1 MLSRKQKGFTA
12 MPTMP
17 VANKLRFMGDEIS
30 RRGCLVDR
38 CAQRGRGANVSS
50 GHLDT
55 WEYGMDFVCG
65 HRWRNVYRIYTYLP
79 EEKKDVPRDVSPACL
94 WIIGLWQPLT
104 LSLYL
109 FSFKCVYFHLKSFI

>member
-30 RRGCLVDR
+30 RRGCLIDR

-50 GHLDT
+50 LDT
-55 WEYGMDFVCG
+55 WICG
-65 HRWRNVYRIYTYLP
+65 
-79 EEKKDVPRDVSPACL
+79 SMG
-94 WIIGLWQPLT
+94 WI
-104 LSLYL
+104 LSMGIDGEMY
-109 FSFKCVYFHLKSFI
+109 I